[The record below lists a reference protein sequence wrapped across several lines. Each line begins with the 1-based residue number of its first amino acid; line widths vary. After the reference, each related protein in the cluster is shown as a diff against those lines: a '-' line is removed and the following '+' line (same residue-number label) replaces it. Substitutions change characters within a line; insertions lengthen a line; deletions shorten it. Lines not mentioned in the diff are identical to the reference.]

1 MIRNNQYPLYINF
14 DKIIEENSHD
24 SWILIHP
31 QTGEEFVLSDSPI
44 KIESP
49 IESLFLTKQD
59 VIPGEYSL
67 HQNYPNPF
75 NPVTSIQYEI
85 PSISNVRLTVYDLIG
100 REIAELVNET
110 KMAGTNSI
118 VWNGKS
124 NDGAVVANGV
134 YFYSIEAGEFQSV
147 KKMIFMK

>member
-1 MIRNNQYPLYINF
+1 M
-14 DKIIEENSHD
+14 
-24 SWILIHP
+24 
-31 QTGEEFVLSDSPI
+31 
-44 KIESP
+44 
-49 IESLFLTKQD
+49 
-59 VIPGEYSL
+59 IPGEYSL

-85 PSISNVRLTVYDLIG
+85 PSISSVRLTVYDLIG
-100 REIAELVNET
+100 REIAELVNESKT
-110 KMAGTNSI
+110 AGTYSI
-118 VWNGKS
+118 VWNGES